1 MHLTLALLAS
11 LGAAGLLIALTLTL
25 GRAAFLVRQ
34 LTFPLYVAAAA
45 AGLYV
50 FTLFPAGR
58 SAQAAGALGW
68 LLLFLVC
75 AVVLRLLGLFLFDVH
90 LQSRKGVRLPPLLP
104 AVAMLVV
111 YLLAALITLRVS
123 FPQLDVAP
131 LLATSAVTSLVLG
144 LALQPILGN
153 FFAGIVISLEKP
165 FRLNDWI
172 KVGEH
177 DGRVVAINWRTTHL
191 RTRDNDNVVI
201 PNGRIADD
209 RILNYYYPHPMHL
222 EKVRVGIHYDTPPY
236 RARRAL
242 LECAPGVAGILD
254 KPTAEVY
261 VVSFDD
267 SAVVYELRVWIEDV
281 AQSTRIASDLRA
293 RIWEELKRS
302 GIAIP
307 YPTRTL
313 EIARRERSAGAAG
326 TARAAGK
333 AATGGPVSPAGPA
346 WPARLFVAEGAERG
360 RTLEL
365 DEGPVTIGRSRSST
379 LALADV
385 NASKEHLRIEWTPEG
400 YVLTDLGSSFGTRV
414 NGQAASRVLLSP
426 LDRIA
431 IGDTLLV
438 FESESHAR

>member
-1 MHLTLALLAS
+1 VHLTLALLAS

-50 FTLFPAGR
+50 FTLFPAGQTPR
-58 SAQAAGALGW
+58 AASALRW

-75 AVVLRLLGLFLFDVH
+75 TTVLRLLGLFLFDVH

-104 AVAMLVV
+104 AVSMLVV

-123 FPQLDVAP
+123 FPQLDIAP

-172 KVGEH
+172 KVGDH

-242 LECAPGVAGILD
+242 LECAPGVAGVLD
-254 KPTAEVY
+254 KPTPEVY
-261 VVSFDD
+261 VASFDD

-281 AQSTRIASDLRA
+281 AQSNRIASDLRA

-313 EIARRERSAGAAG
+313 EIAPRERSV
-326 TARAAGK
+326 RAAARGD
-333 AATGGPVSPAGPA
+333 AA

-365 DEGPVTIGRSRSST
+365 DGQPVTVGRSRSQT

-414 NGQAASRVLLSP
+414 NGQAASRVLLAP

-431 IGDTLLV
+431 IGDTLLI
-438 FESESHAR
+438 FESDPHAR

>member
-45 AGLYV
+45 AGVYV

-58 SAQAAGALGW
+58 SPEAGRTLAW
-68 LLLFLVC
+68 MLLFLAS
-75 AVVLRLLGLFLFDVH
+75 AVVLRLLGLFVFDVH

-104 AVAMLVV
+104 AVSMLVV

-123 FPQLDVAP
+123 FPQLDIAP

-153 FFAGIVISLEKP
+153 FFAGIVITLEKP

-172 KVGEH
+172 KVGDHE
-177 DGRVVAINWRTTHL
+177 GRVVAINWRTTHL
-191 RTRDNDNVVI
+191 RTRDNDNIVI

-209 RILNYYYPHPMHL
+209 RVLNYYYPHPMHL
-222 EKVRVGIHYDTPPY
+222 EKVRVGISYDTPPY

-242 LECAPGVAGILD
+242 LECPPGIAGVLD
-254 KPTAEVY
+254 KPTPEVY
-261 VVSFDD
+261 VASFDD
-267 SAVVYELRVWIEDV
+267 SAVLYELRVWIEDV
-281 AQSTRIASDLRA
+281 AQSNRIASDLRA
-293 RIWEELKRS
+293 RIWEELTRA

-307 YPTRTL
+307 YPTRTVKL
-313 EIARRERSAGAAG
+313 ARRERPVQPSVPSELP
-326 TARAAGK
+326 
-333 AATGGPVSPAGPA
+333 GGVPR
-346 WPARLFVAEGAERG
+346 PARLYVAEGAERG
-360 RTLEL
+360 RTVEL
-365 DEGPVTIGRSRSST
+365 DGQPMVIGRSRSSH
-379 LALADV
+379 LALADA

-414 NGQAASRVLLSP
+414 NGQAASRVVLHP

-431 IGDTLLV
+431 IGDTLLI
-438 FESESHAR
+438 FESEIHG